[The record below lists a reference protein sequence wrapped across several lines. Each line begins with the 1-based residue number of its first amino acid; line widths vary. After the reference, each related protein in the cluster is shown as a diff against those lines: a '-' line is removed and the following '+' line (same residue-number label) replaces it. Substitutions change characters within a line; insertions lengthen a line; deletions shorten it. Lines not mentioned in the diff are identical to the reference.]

1 MRRSFL
7 GSLGAVLTIAGIQLR
22 RTVRDRTALVFTLI
36 LPLAIIL
43 VVGSAFGGDQ
53 AFKVG
58 VIDNDHTAASRA
70 LVAALDHNGALKV
83 ERYGS
88 LDSLRPDVRLNS
100 VAAGVIIP
108 AGYGTDLARGD
119 RTSVTLMADPTS
131 NASAAVQAAVR
142 GSVSDQAI
150 VLAAARASGDRAGA
164 ASTAARLARTLP
176 QPGVRGVAVD
186 GGDAT
191 DLGVFDFTA
200 PANLTLFVFIN
211 TLVVGTFLAS
221 ERRQGIIRRMLATP
235 HGTGTIVAGVGLGRY
250 VFALAQAGV
259 IVVAGSVL
267 FGVSWGNPLGAALV
281 ILLFAAVATAVGL
294 LVGAMA
300 TDPDQASTIVTPVA
314 IGLAMLG
321 GCMWP
326 LEVVPP
332 FMRAIGH
339 LTPHAWAMDAWG
351 DLIFGGDG
359 VVKILPQ
366 LAVLAGFAVALGL
379 LAAWRLRRALTS

>member
-1 MRRSFL
+1 MRRSVL
-7 GSLGAVLTIAGIQLR
+7 GSLGAVLTIAGVQLR
-22 RTVRDRTALVFTLI
+22 RVVRDRTALVFTLV

-58 VIDNDHTAASRA
+58 VIDKGDTAASRA
-70 LVAALDHNGALKV
+70 LVAALDRNGALRV

-150 VLAAARASGDRAGA
+150 VLAAARASGDRGGA
-164 ASTAARLARTLP
+164 ATTAARLARTLP
-176 QPGVRGVAVD
+176 QPGVRAVAVD
-186 GGDAT
+186 RGDAT

-200 PANLTLFVFIN
+200 PANLTLFVFVN

-250 VFALAQAGV
+250 VFALAQAAV
-259 IVVAGSVL
+259 IVVAGSLL

-379 LAAWRLRRALTS
+379 LAAWRLRRALTA

>member
-7 GSLGAVLTIAGIQLR
+7 GSLGAVLTIAGVQLR
-22 RTVRDRTALVFTLI
+22 RVVRDRTALVFTLV

-58 VIDNDHTAASRA
+58 VIDRDGTAASRA
-70 LVAALDHNGALKV
+70 LVAALDRNGALKV
-83 ERYGS
+83 EHYGS
-88 LDSLRPDVRLNS
+88 LNSLRPDVRLNS

-108 AGYGTDLARGD
+108 AGYGADLARGD

-131 NASAAVQAAVR
+131 GASAAVQAAVR
-142 GSVSDQAI
+142 GSVSDQAV
-150 VLAAARASGDRAGA
+150 VLAAARASGGRDEA

-176 QPGVRGVAVD
+176 QPGVRAVAVN

-200 PANLTLFVFIN
+200 PANLTLFVFVN

-250 VFALAQAGV
+250 VFALAQAAV

-281 ILLFAAVATAVGL
+281 VLLFAAVATAVGL

-359 VVKILPQ
+359 VVQILPQ
-366 LAVLAGFAVALGL
+366 LAVLAGFAAALGL
-379 LAAWRLRRALTS
+379 LAAWRLRKALTS